1 MNTPT
6 WQFSILPAVPVYIR
20 ATPAD
25 IFPFFRNPVSSTA
38 RTAAGS
44 PIRATTYRARAS
56 RAASSSHGEKFSSRC
71 IPSGDTSPAN
81 SASHHEF
88 FRS

>member
-1 MNTPT
+1 M
-6 WQFSILPAVPVYIR
+6 YCR

-25 IFPFFRNPVSSTA
+25 ILPFFRNPVSSTA
-38 RTAAGS
+38 STAAGS
-44 PIRATTYRARAS
+44 PRFLTTYRARAS
-56 RAASSSHGEKFSSRC
+56 RHASSSHGEKFSSRC